1 MKKEFVTPEIE
12 VLKLKTEDVI
22 LTISNGDI
30 DIDPWSFDNLN

>member
-30 DIDPWSFDNLN
+30 DIDPWKFDNI